1 MNNVNN
7 KEAKISTLYGE
18 EVKNEN
24 RDEPYDRLAI
34 LSYSDRLVTAP
45 LLLPNHNH
53 PHDKGVHP

>member
-34 LSYSDRLVTAP
+34 LID
-45 LLLPNHNH
+45 
-53 PHDKGVHP
+53 